1 MVVDGADEFDGLVEL
16 ILRNIARTAQDDGS
30 CVLDL
35 VLIEFLEVL
44 EVNAALGSVDHRNRS
59 ADLGAL
65 NALNGSYNVGE
76 LAYA

>member
-1 MVVDGADEFDGLVEL
+1 MVVDGAYEFNGLIEL
-16 ILRNIARTAQDDGS
+16 ILCNVASTAQDDGS
-30 CVLDL
+30 RVLDL

-44 EVNAALGSVDHRNRS
+44 EVDAALGCVDYSNRS

-65 NALNGSYNVGE
+65 NALNGSYYVGE